1 MMTFGNALQ
10 VCLKEKYI
18 DFNGRARRSEYWWF
32 ALFTWA
38 GTIVLSFIDNLVF
51 GVDASVGILS
61 SIWGLAIL
69 LPSLAVGV
77 RRLHDLEKSGWWLL
91 LSLIPLIGF
100 LVLLFWFVK
109 QGTDGQ
115 NRFGADPL
123 N

>member
-10 VCLKEKYI
+10 VCLKEKYV

-38 GTIVLSFIDNLVF
+38 GTIFLSFIDNLVF
-51 GVDASVGILS
+51 GVDASVSILS